1 MVIIFQEEEDGIRM
15 YRLFFLSFSKVSML
29 FCSFDIDHPTVL
41 NSSSG
46 GGSGAVVVKVK
57 DTTSGWKKK
66 KKKKKKKK
74 VIIREISLLE
84 NKRRA
89 WRR

>member
-1 MVIIFQEEEDGIRM
+1 MRM
-15 YRLFFLSFSKVSML
+15 HRLFFLSSSKVSML
-29 FCSFDIDHPTVL
+29 FCSFDINHQPTVL
-41 NSSSG
+41 NSSGG

-66 KKKKKKKK
+66 KKKK